1 MEDDDSL
8 LVLSAP
14 DYERQGENVTPCTV
28 CNRLLDAANRIID
41 MSIQKRENGVEYE
54 TEWSKM
60 VPVSEIESLSNI
72 LADPH
77 CGKHQDFM
85 RSAYLMENDKE
96 TRWGL
101 SENMKIIAKWHLDKD
116 RAILSAILP
125 TIFSDILPPILPAA
139 AAERSGSYNQEI
151 LLLDSEAH
159 LSIPPYM
166 GRPRDEDYISID
178 LMRQWIS
185 SCEMNHKTS
194 CCVPTLPST
203 TLSWLIDTK
212 SLCLVPAWHGHRYIA
227 LSYVWGQTEMLKT
240 TQETL
245 SSLLKVGALRATSN
259 LRVPRVIRHAISLA
273 SKLGERHL
281 WIDSLCIMQDDRE
294 SLDQHIRHMASIFEA
309 ASFTIV
315 AADGLDADHGILGIK
330 GVSDPRTLPS
340 QVLHLSKRL
349 GLRLR
354 GHLNVL
360 DSPWGE
366 RGWTLQ
372 EHIFSKRKLIF
383 VRGSVQWICQESR
396 CFEDICQESV
406 SNRKKRRRDYEMG
419 QELESVGELGLK
431 YPMVSQIEEIL
442 SQYNRRNLTFGT
454 DVIRAVE
461 AVFTACVEAY
471 PSGFFLGL
479 PIDFFDMALL
489 WSHGWGDDC
498 GAKRRA
504 VVSPETQPPFPSWTW
519 AGWVGKLRVGAWR
532 AATYIKDAD
541 DPRWKKR
548 DVRLFQ
554 CLNGGIGRIKMVRNG
569 LSEDSTT
576 LMPSNRDSWERRMG
590 SRLDGSTSVNL
601 SGQFRKTTRRKT
613 ARRKTTGR
621 KMTGWRT
628 ILRKTTRR

>member
-1 MEDDDSL
+1 
-8 LVLSAP
+8 
-14 DYERQGENVTPCTV
+14 
-28 CNRLLDAANRIID
+28 
-41 MSIQKRENGVEYE
+41 
-54 TEWSKM
+54 
-60 VPVSEIESLSNI
+60 
-72 LADPH
+72 
-77 CGKHQDFM
+77 
-85 RSAYLMENDKE
+85 
-96 TRWGL
+96 
-101 SENMKIIAKWHLDKD
+101 
-116 RAILSAILP
+116 
-125 TIFSDILPPILPAA
+125 
-139 AAERSGSYNQEI
+139 
-151 LLLDSEAH
+151 
-159 LSIPPYM
+159 
-166 GRPRDEDYISID
+166 
-178 LMRQWIS
+178 
-185 SCEMNHKTS
+185 MNHKTS

-245 SSLLKVGALRATSN
+245 SSLLKVGALRATSD

-315 AADGLDADHGILGIK
+315 AADGLDAYHGILGIK

-396 CFEDICQESV
+396 CFGDICQE
-406 SNRKKRRRDYEMG
+406 KEGGDYEMG
-419 QELESVGELGLK
+419 QELESVGELALK

-442 SQYNRRNLTFGT
+442 LQYNRRNLTFGT

-541 DPRWKKR
+541 DPRWKEKR
-548 DVRLFQ
+548 RSTIPMLEWRYRSDKDGSEWPIRG
-554 CLNGGIGRIKMVRNG
+554 LNNAYAFKQRFMGKEDGLPLGWKYEHDSAVDDRPKHYLSEHEASAMATPYYYSHVSAPGIKFWHPVPISNG
-569 LSEDSTT
+569 LPGSATSTINGRLLCASTRSGRLWATASKHGRPVDDGVHLPGDTGYVDLSSYDYGVEGALLVDMEREVAGDLYISDKADRDLVKGYERQPDEAGYPCELVAISKGNDFVRPMEPEKETYTFYNVLWIKWEDGIAYRRGVGRVKRET
-576 LMPSNRDSWERRMG
+576 WESME
-590 SRLDGSTSVNL
+590 LEDVDL
-601 SGQFRKTTRRKT
+601 
-613 ARRKTTGR
+613 
-621 KMTGWRT
+621 
-628 ILRKTTRR
+628 ILG